1 MHLKTGKKFKFFLYS
16 VLVIFLTSTNNYNY
30 KISESFRINYVYI
43 NGFSDK
49 KNNLIKKEIKEVL
62 KKNIFFLDNG
72 YFVKLIE
79 RNDIKYL
86 NVKKKYPDEL
96 IINIVP
102 AKPICVILVENS
114 KILGDNGKK
123 LDMNK
128 DYNFPNEQDRKI

>member
-62 KKNIFFLDNG
+62 KKKYFF
-72 YFVKLIE
+72 F
-79 RNDIKYL
+79 R
-86 NVKKKYPDEL
+86 
-96 IINIVP
+96 
-102 AKPICVILVENS
+102 
-114 KILGDNGKK
+114 
-123 LDMNK
+123 
-128 DYNFPNEQDRKI
+128 